1 MSVYVEKL
9 LKYQEE
15 DEKLL
20 KVERELAG
28 SQERKN
34 LAQAVNFVTK
44 AAERLEA
51 LDGKALSLAST
62 LEELNKRYADVSETL
77 AEFENLDELLE
88 GGADTSFY
96 KKNLAQISEK
106 LKAIKQEVNALTKAI
121 KESNEEFQTLYTK
134 NRAMQKQ
141 GKEYQEAYEKLKAE
155 KRKESEVI
163 KAELVKLSQDIAPEV
178 MQRYQSKRSERIF
191 PILCPEKD
199 GRCSKC
205 GSELSLAGKEKLLT
219 GGVVECDNCHR
230 FIYKM

>member
-1 MSVYVEKL
+1 MTNVEKL

-20 KVERELAG
+20 TVERELAS

-44 AAERLEA
+44 ATERLEA
-51 LDGKALSLAST
+51 LDGKALTLSAT
-62 LEELNKRYADVSETL
+62 LEELNKKYAEVSETL

-88 GGADTSFY
+88 GGADITFY
-96 KKNLAQISEK
+96 KKSLAQISEK
-106 LKAIKQEVNALTKAI
+106 LKSIKQEVAALTKAI

-163 KAELVKLSQDIAPEV
+163 KAELAKIASDISPEV
-178 MQRYQSKRSERIF
+178 MKGYMSKRSERIF
-191 PILCPEKD
+191 PILCPEKA

-230 FIYKM
+230 YIFKP

>member
-1 MSVYVEKL
+1 MTYVEKL
-9 LKYQEE
+9 LKYQEA

-44 AAERLEA
+44 ATERLEA

-62 LEELNKRYADVSETL
+62 LEELNKKYADVSETL

-88 GGADTSFY
+88 GGADISFY

-106 LKAIKQEVNALTKAI
+106 LKSIKQEVAALTKAI
-121 KESNEEFQTLYTK
+121 KDSNEEFQTLYTK

-155 KRKESEVI
+155 KRKESDII
-163 KAELVKLSQDIAPEV
+163 KAELAKLSQDVAPEV

-191 PILCPEKD
+191 PILCPEQA

-230 FIYKM
+230 FIYKP

>member
-1 MSVYVEKL
+1 MTYVEQL
-9 LKYQEE
+9 LKYQDE

-44 AAERLEA
+44 ATERLEA
-51 LDGKALSLAST
+51 LDGKALSLSLT
-62 LEELNKRYADVSETL
+62 LEQLNKKYAEVAEVL

-88 GGADTSFY
+88 GGADIAFY
-96 KKNLAQISEK
+96 KKNLAQISDK
-106 LKAIKQEVNALTKAI
+106 LKTIKQEVANLTKSI

-134 NRAMQKQ
+134 YRAMQKQ
-141 GKEYQEAYEKLKAE
+141 GKEFQEAYEKLKSE
-155 KRKESEVI
+155 KRAESEVI
-163 KAELVKLSQDIAPEV
+163 KKELEKLAADIAPEV

-191 PILCPEKD
+191 PILCPEKA

-205 GSELSLAGKEKLLT
+205 GSELSLADKEKLLS
-219 GGVVECDNCHR
+219 GKVVECDNCHR
-230 FIYKM
+230 FIYKL